1 MMEKRVFDMHGMK
14 KREADG
20 GKIYLEGY
28 FARYNEPYK
37 VCENWIETISPGA
50 FSRFLATD
58 GDVKCLWNHNHD
70 IVLGSRANGTLVL
83 TDTPEGLYGSVEI
96 NRSDSDAMNAYA
108 RIERGDVSGCSF
120 GFDCLYDDYTDENG
134 VYHTVIREV
143 DPLYEVSPC
152 TFPAYESTT
161 IEARSRLDE
170 IKAQR
175 AREVEKW
182 REQQR
187 AKLKGENDN
196 GN

>member
-1 MMEKRVFDMHGMK
+1 MEKRVFDLHGMK

-37 VCENWIETISPGA
+37 VCESWVESIVPGA

-70 IVLGSRANGTLVL
+70 IVLGSRTNGTLVL
-83 TDTPEGLYGSVEI
+83 TDTPEGLYGTVEI
-96 NRSDSDAMNAYA
+96 NRGDSDAMNAYA

-120 GFDCLYDDYTDENG
+120 GFDCRYDDYTDEHG

-175 AREVEKW
+175 ARDVEKW

-187 AKLKGENDN
+187 AKLKGDN
-196 GN
+196 NNGD